1 MKTME
6 KMLDILSHTAVFIF
20 IGYIFYAMY
29 KMHKQDKELAKN
41 EKN

>member
-20 IGYIFYAMY
+20 IGYIFYATY
-29 KMHKQDKELAKN
+29 KMHKQDKELSKY